1 MAKVL
6 LKAGAEVDFLSAD
19 EYAKQSKE
27 TREFFEKMQR
37 GAIGET
43 ITRSAGGFTL
53 DAAGTSKSGPYNGA
67 FGVYRVPTGFD
78 AFLTR
83 ASFDYE
89 GSSAAS
95 PVTCDVRI
103 CADQNTPASLRAVNN
118 TLPTVYEA
126 SKSHAPLF
134 RGGQLVVIA
143 FTGGPATTE
152 IYVTV
157 QVILTPRK
165 HISAD
170 LLAD

>member
-6 LKAGAEVDFLSAD
+6 LKAGAEVDFLSEE
-19 EYAKQSKE
+19 EYIKQCKE
-27 TREFFEKMQR
+27 NRDFFEKMQK

-43 ITRSAGGFTL
+43 ITRSAGGYTT
-53 DAAGTSKSGPYNGA
+53 DASGGTSAGPYGG
-67 FGVYRVPTGFD
+67 FGVYRVPVGFD

-83 ASFDYE
+83 LSVDYE
-89 GSSAAS
+89 GSSAKS
-95 PVTCDVRI
+95 PTSCDVRI
-103 CADQNTPASLRAVNN
+103 VADQNTPAALRAVNN

-134 RGGQLVVIA
+134 RGGQLVVVSI
-143 FTGGPATTE
+143 TGGPATTT
-152 IYVTV
+152 IYVSL

-170 LLAD
+170 ILGD